1 MSKNKFILKVINYK
15 EILIN
20 IIKKQ
25 NLMKK
30 YYCKQIKKKK
40 KNYIQNFT
48 NTLLID
54 FYCYLYKLIIK
65 IFLI

>member
-15 EILIN
+15 EIFIN

-25 NLMKK
+25 NPMKK

-40 KNYIQNFT
+40 KIISKILQ
-48 NTLLID
+48 TL
-54 FYCYLYKLIIK
+54 C
-65 IFLI
+65 